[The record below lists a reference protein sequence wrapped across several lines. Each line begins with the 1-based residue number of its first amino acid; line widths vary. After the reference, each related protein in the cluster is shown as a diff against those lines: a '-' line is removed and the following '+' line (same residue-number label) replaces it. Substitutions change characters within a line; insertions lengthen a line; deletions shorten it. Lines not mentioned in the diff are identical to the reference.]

1 MRRSLA
7 QWFRGCFLAALQSS
21 GEAHVRS
28 LHQGRYDL
36 RALSKINKALA
47 PLIFTSPKTKDLTV
61 DWADSASVFELNKS
75 LLMQHYGVG
84 EEYTLGPHQ
93 GKHLIPPVP
102 SRADMIHHCADLLL
116 AEKKKAEISCLDI
129 GCGASAILSL
139 IGAAVYGW
147 RVVASDVSRAALD
160 LAELNVKTSAHRDR
174 IFLRLQSNP
183 THIFREIV
191 RTEEFFDLTV
201 CNPPFYSSQREA
213 QAASQRKIKN
223 LGLGEK
229 RNFGGT
235 SDELWCKGG
244 ELAFIRRMID
254 ESLLF
259 RTQLGWV
266 TCLVSD
272 KDHVELLRADLKAK
286 GVTRVQVVDFEN
298 GNKKARVLA
307 WHC

>member
-1 MRRSLA
+1 MRRNLA
-7 QWFRGCFLAALQSS
+7 RLGCILATLQSS
-21 GEAHVRS
+21 TSAHVRS
-28 LHQGRYDL
+28 VHQGRYDL
-36 RALSKINKALA
+36 RALSKLNKALA
-47 PLIFTSPKTKDLTV
+47 PLVFTSPKTKDLTV
-61 DWADSASVFELNKS
+61 DWSESASVFELNKS

-84 EEYTLGPHQ
+84 EEYTLGPHE

-102 SRADMIHHCADLLL
+102 SRAEMIHHCADLLL
-116 AEKKKAEISCLDI
+116 AEKTKEEVSCLDI

-139 IGAAVYGW
+139 IGAAAYGW
-147 RVVASDVSRAALD
+147 RVVATDASKAALE
-160 LAELNVKTSAHRDR
+160 LAERNVKTSAHSDR
-174 IFLRLQSNP
+174 ISLRLQSNP
-183 THIFREIV
+183 AHIFRNV
-191 RTEEFFDLTV
+191 VAPGEFFDLTV

-235 SDELWCKGG
+235 SEELWCKGG

-254 ESLLF
+254 ESLFF
-259 RTQLGWV
+259 RAQLGWV
-266 TCLVSD
+266 TSLVSE
-272 KDHVELLRADLKAK
+272 KEHVELLRADLKAK
-286 GVTRVQVVDFEN
+286 GVTRVKVVDFEN